1 MCYLKTEYML
11 DMLFKIKIPNIL
23 SKLNVLSKLN
33 ILNVSSKL
41 NIYIFKIKILN
52 ILFILNISFNIF
64 AHFGLH
70 FTIIICLQCFGF
82 QFLLSNKTT
91 IESKLPCSPQNNVK
105 IFVLLNSFQADFPC
119 IYQVHKVQ
127 SHIPEIIEQN
137 IQRGHCQR

>member
-23 SKLNVLSKLN
+23 SKLNKLNVLSKLN

-41 NIYIFKIKILN
+41 NIYMFKIKILN

-64 AHFGLH
+64 GHFGLH
-70 FTIIICLQCFGF
+70 FTIIIFCNVFAF
-82 QFLLSNKTT
+82 NFYFLNKTT

-119 IYQVHKVQ
+119 IYQVHKV
-127 SHIPEIIEQN
+127 
-137 IQRGHCQR
+137 

>member
-11 DMLFKIKIPNIL
+11 DMLLKIKIPNIL

-41 NIYIFKIKILN
+41 NIYMFKIKILN

-91 IESKLPCSPQNNVK
+91 IESKLPCSP
-105 IFVLLNSFQADFPC
+105 
-119 IYQVHKVQ
+119 
-127 SHIPEIIEQN
+127 
-137 IQRGHCQR
+137 